1 MDLEANG
8 LGEGGDIK
16 DTKKAAASSTTD
28 DESMVHT
35 TSDGFETDDL
45 ESNSSHNNNQ
55 SGISLNPFQRQRGES
70 KLAMLKP
77 QFSASLE
84 VRDLNYFIK
93 MPKAPATWY
102 GRWLAKVTG
111 LIPYFPQRTMKRQI
125 LNGGLNFTISSI
137 NPIFDIRCKLQ
148 S

>member
-55 SGISLNPFQRQRGES
+55 SGISLNPFQRQRGAS

-93 MPKAPATWY
+93 MPKPPATWY

-111 LIPYFPQRTMKRQI
+111 LIPYFPQRTLKRQI

-137 NPIFDIRCKLQ
+137 NRIFRYQLQ